1 MDKVQVNC
9 SGSVGASYC
18 PTGEKLK
25 LYARLHSEDP
35 ADNMKTANKP
45 GSSDSDSFV
54 EEQV

>member
-1 MDKVQVNC
+1 MNC